1 MANIVG
7 TLTKDGVQIPLEQ
20 LTARLGASFKKVLKS
35 LSVTETVH
43 RGRPTGMAPVIRR
56 AYKLYPA
63 VQTITIPR
71 MKAAVFLKTKAIDS
85 INASLFAQQARTLPA
100 DITESV
106 RELYSYQ
113 EAAVS
118 HLCDNVFSD
127 EEISAGRGVAYLEL
141 GTGLGKSA
149 IGAAIIAQRQ
159 QPGIV
164 VVPTKAIS
172 EQWVDEFTAA
182 FPLMK
187 VAVFNNASKKVCNST
202 SHDVIII
209 VINTFRD
216 KTPEFL
222 EGFGT
227 IIIDEAHELQSKEN
241 SKALWLA
248 QMVPAVLGLSATP
261 ADRKDGLDKF
271 VTLMLAPV
279 LKPTDI
285 PNFDAAAVQF
295 KNTVRI
301 VEYSGNDAYTETAM
315 LSTGTMSAILTVGT
329 VLMDPERLTLVARE
343 VMRLHCLHET
353 LPPSELE
360 AVGLG
365 PRPAAA
371 VTKDYPEG
379 EIRRHGVF
387 VFAETRD
394 FLPILREALLNTGM
408 DQANIIVPELE
419 TPTLDKAELETPT
432 QDKAELETHDA
443 RSAGTVSVLRGGV
456 ARTAVGDAKKHK
468 AHIVLTTYGFSRR
481 GISLPDMTAIVLAT
495 PRRNGLTQILGRITR
510 RGGDESI
517 LRMIVDIVDVRTGL
531 KGQASDRKAVYKQKG
546 FPIEKV
552 KVVAEK
558 NIQTTIEAQTNVE
571 AQTKFVSTNTTELLG
586 MFK

>member
-1 MANIVG
+1 MLNLNKIWTSIYIRIITIILEMANIVG
-7 TLTKDGVQIPLEQ
+7 TLTKDGVQIPLDH
-20 LTARLGASFKKVLKS
+20 LTARLGTSFKKVLKS

-85 INASLFAQQARTLPA
+85 INASLFAQQARTLPV
-100 DITESV
+100 DIIESV

-279 LKPTDI
+279 LKPTEI

-394 FLPILREALLNTGM
+394 FLPILREALLKTGM

-419 TPTLDKAELETPT
+419 TPNLDT
-432 QDKAELETHDA
+432 QDA

-531 KGQASDRKAVYKQKG
+531 KGQATDRKAVYKQKG

-558 NIQTTIEAQTNVE
+558 NIQTTIEIAGKI
-571 AQTKFVSTNTTELLG
+571 ADTNTTELLG

>member
-1 MANIVG
+1 MNKIWTSIYIRIITIILEMANIVG
-7 TLTKDGVQIPLEQ
+7 TLTKDGVQIPLDH
-20 LTARLGASFKKVLKS
+20 LTARLGTSFKKVLKS

-85 INASLFAQQARTLPA
+85 INASLFAQQARTLPV
-100 DITESV
+100 DIIESV

-279 LKPTDI
+279 LKPTEI

-394 FLPILREALLNTGM
+394 FLPILREALLKTGM

-419 TPTLDKAELETPT
+419 TPNLDT
-432 QDKAELETHDA
+432 QDA

-531 KGQASDRKAVYKQKG
+531 KGQATDRKAVYKQKG

-558 NIQTTIEAQTNVE
+558 NIQTTIEIAGKI
-571 AQTKFVSTNTTELLG
+571 ADTNTTELLG

>member
-1 MANIVG
+1 MDIYIYIRIITIILKMANLVG
-7 TLTKDGVQIPLEQ
+7 TLTKDGVQIPLDQ
-20 LTARLGASFKKVLKS
+20 LTARLGTSFKKVLKS

-85 INASLFAQQARTLPA
+85 IDASLFAQQARTLPA
-100 DITESV
+100 DIIESV

-279 LKPTDI
+279 LKPTEI

-365 PRPAAA
+365 PRPASA

-419 TPTLDKAELETPT
+419 TPT
-432 QDKAELETHDA
+432 QDKAELEVQDA

-558 NIQTTIEAQTNVE
+558 NIQTKIEA
-571 AQTKFVSTNTTELLG
+571 AGKIAGTNTTELLG